1 MYDTEQ
7 KIVAAIEVF
16 TDERFQKQI
25 YNENIELRDKLR
37 TDPLTLVAN
46 RNFFDF
52 QINKRLEEAR
62 LFGNKFGILMMDI
75 DNFKKV
81 NDTYG
86 HLVGDEIFKIVAYTL
101 SSNVKKTDMVSRWGG
116 EEFIALVDVTTNEE
130 LAAIA
135 ERLRTLVAAS
145 GYKLNVDKT
154 IQVTISIG
162 GTLVTKDDTIKSAIT
177 RADDNMYYAKQN
189 GRNQTKIA

>member
-1 MYDTEQ
+1 MVKTLPIYDTEQ

-130 LAAIA
+130 LAVS
-135 ERLRTLVAAS
+135 R
-145 GYKLNVDKT
+145 
-154 IQVTISIG
+154 
-162 GTLVTKDDTIKSAIT
+162 KD
-177 RADDNMYYAKQN
+177 YAH
-189 GRNQTKIA
+189 